1 MASRRLWRRRAI
13 SLGVGAILGLL
24 VSTYA
29 GSTARPLLLPDGF
42 TQEVVVSG
50 LDLPTAFAPLP
61 DGRFLLAEKR
71 GMVWLYREGDPQPT
85 LFLDIQDRVNN
96 FHDRGLLGIAVDP
109 AFSTN
114 GYIYL
119 AYTYENDAANLTGPK
134 TGRVARYTAVGD
146 TASPD
151 SEFVVLGTQVGSS
164 CHLFPAGAD
173 CIPSD
178 SHSHTVGNLKFAQ
191 DGTLFVTLGDGAR
204 FDTIDVDAL
213 RAQELDSLAGKV
225 LRITPAGQGVPSNPF
240 WTGDAHANR
249 SKVWSYGLRN
259 PYRFNLRPG
268 TLTPYLGD
276 VGWST
281 WEEINVASPGAN
293 FGWPCYEG
301 PELQLGYALL
311 PRCRE
316 LYARGPSAVQMPLHA
331 WTRRIGQ
338 TATGGAFFTGT
349 SYPPE
354 YQGAYFFGDYGR
366 GWIGTLRVDEND
378 QLIPGSV
385 TMFATEQAGL
395 VDLEIGPDGLL
406 YKIDILTGELHR
418 FRYSAA
424 NTPPRAMASADP
436 HEGYPPLSVRFSSVG
451 SGDPDG
457 DTLQY
462 TWDFGD
468 GSPLSN
474 EAHPEHTYTT
484 AGLYTA
490 RLTVSDGRGGTH
502 SAMARISVG
511 NYSPLVRITSPS
523 GTFRF
528 KVGDVVSY
536 SGEAEDAEDGTI
548 PGSQLSW
555 NITLHH
561 CNGGECHSHPYSTS
575 TGPSGTLTIEDHGDE
590 ISFELTLTATDSQG
604 LTGTSTVT
612 IHPQTVQ
619 LTLESSPPGLRVV
632 LDGTSAPAPLT
643 RTVIV
648 GSTHTLSTPSPQ
660 GGYHFQ
666 AWSDG
671 GAQQHTIT
679 AGTAD
684 VTYTASFHMEEC
696 AAGQY
701 RAEYFNTQDLTGW
714 PALVRCE
721 DAPLAHD
728 WGTES
733 PAPEIEPDHFS
744 VRWTG
749 RFLFPTSRQLFT
761 ATADDGIRLYV
772 DGVVL
777 IDEWHDQGTTTYQA
791 IHDLPM
797 GEHTVVLEYYENDGS
812 AVARLDWGPAPCAQ
826 GEFRAD
832 YFNNMDLSGSPVL
845 VACEAAPFSY
855 DWGEASPSWE
865 LPADQFSVRW
875 TGRFYFLWAPY
886 TFEATADDGVRVFV
900 NGEPIID
907 AWWDQEP
914 TTYRAT
920 RWLSFDEHTVV
931 MEYYENGGG
940 AVAALRWRRR
950 F

>member
-1 MASRRLWRRRAI
+1 MSLQSRWRQRAI
-13 SLGVGAILGLL
+13 SLGVGAILGVLA
-24 VSTYA
+24 SAYA
-29 GSTARPLLLPDGF
+29 GITARPLLLPDGF
-42 TQEVVVSG
+42 TREVVVSG
-50 LDLPTAFAPLP
+50 LNLPTAFAHLP
-61 DGRFLLAEKR
+61 DGRFLIAEKR
-71 GMVWLYREGDPQPT
+71 GMVWLYSEGDPQPT
-85 LFLDIQDRVNN
+85 PFLDIQDRVNN
-96 FHDRGLLGIAVDP
+96 FHDRGLLGITVDP

-114 GYIYL
+114 GYVYL
-119 AYTYENDAANLTGPK
+119 LYIYENDASNRSGTK
-134 TGRVARYTAVGD
+134 TGRLARYTAVGD
-146 TASPD
+146 TASPA
-151 SEFVVLGTQVGSS
+151 SEFVVLGKMVGAS
-164 CHLFPAGAD
+164 CRLFPAGAD
-173 CIPSD
+173 CIPADSP
-178 SHSHTVGNLKFAQ
+178 SHSVGNLKFAS
-191 DGTLFVTLGDGAR
+191 DGTLFVTLGDASW
-204 FDTIDVDAL
+204 FDRVDVDAL
-213 RAQELDSLAGKV
+213 RAQDLDSLAGKLV
-225 LRITPAGQGVPSNPF
+225 RITPTGQGVASNPF
-240 WTGDAHANR
+240 WNGDASAIR

-259 PYRFNLRPG
+259 AYRFNLRPG
-268 TLTPYLGD
+268 TLTPYVGD
-276 VGWST
+276 VGWSS
-281 WEEINVASPGAN
+281 WEEINVARPGSN

-301 PELQLGYALL
+301 PQPQPGYAVL
-311 PRCRE
+311 PRCLE
-316 LYARGPSAVQMPLHA
+316 LYARGPSAVKMPLHA
-331 WTRRIGQ
+331 WTHDVGQ

-354 YQGAYFFGDYGR
+354 YRGVYFFGDYAS

-406 YKIDILTGELHR
+406 YKLDIITGELHR
-418 FRYSAA
+418 FRHSAS
-424 NTPPRAMASADP
+424 NRPPRAVASADP
-436 HEGYPPLSVRFSSVG
+436 REGYPPLSVRFSSTG
-451 SGDPDG
+451 SEDPDG
-457 DTLQY
+457 DRLQY

-468 GSPLSN
+468 GSPLSR
-474 EAHPEHTYTT
+474 EAHPEHTYT
-484 AGLYTA
+484 AVGLYMA

-502 SAMARISVG
+502 SSRVRISVG
-511 NYSPLVRITSPS
+511 NFSPVVSITSPS
-523 GTFRF
+523 GAFRF

-536 SGEAEDAEDGTI
+536 AGEARDAEDGAI
-548 PGSQLSW
+548 PNSQLSW
-555 NITLHH
+555 SITLHH
-561 CNGGECHSHPYSTS
+561 CNGGECHIHPYSTS
-575 TGPSGTLTIEDHGDE
+575 TGASGTLTIEEHGDE
-590 ISFELTLTATDSQG
+590 IYFELTLTATDSQG

-612 IHPQTVQ
+612 IYPQTVQ
-619 LTLESSPPGLRVV
+619 LTLESSPPGRQVV
-632 LDGTSAPAPLT
+632 LDGVGSQAPLT

-648 GSTHTLSTPSPQ
+648 GSTHTISVPSPQ

-679 AGTAD
+679 AGTSNA
-684 VTYTASFHMEEC
+684 TYTASFQMHEC
-696 AAGQY
+696 LAGQY

-714 PALVRCE
+714 PVLVRCE
-721 DAPLAHD
+721 EAPLAHD

-733 PAPEIEPDHFS
+733 PAPEINPDHFS

-749 RFLFPTSRQLFT
+749 RFFFPTSRQLFT

-777 IDEWHDQGTTTYQA
+777 IDEWHDQGTTTYRA
-791 IHDLPM
+791 THDVAL
-797 GEHTVVLEYYENDGS
+797 GEHTVTLEYYENDAS

-845 VACEAAPFSY
+845 VACEGAPFSY

-875 TGRFYFLWAPY
+875 TGRFYLLWALY
-886 TFEATADDGVRVFV
+886 IFEATADDGVRVFV
-900 NGEPIID
+900 DGEPVID

-920 RWLSFDEHTVV
+920 RWLSVDEHTIV